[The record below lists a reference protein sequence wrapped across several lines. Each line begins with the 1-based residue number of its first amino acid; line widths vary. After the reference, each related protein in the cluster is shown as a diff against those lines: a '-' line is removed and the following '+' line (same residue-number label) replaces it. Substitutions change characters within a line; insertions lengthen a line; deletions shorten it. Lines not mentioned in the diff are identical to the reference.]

1 MHLYRLDATA
11 EIAAQ
16 ALGADAG
23 RDPGPAAMSPPDARR
38 RWSSATEARRAARG
52 CAPSCGLPP
61 PPRGDQPVTT
71 VRNLSG
77 FWIGA
82 APPQAAA

>member
-23 RDPGPAAMSPPDARR
+23 RDPWAGGYVTPGRPAPVVVGDGSAQSRPWLRPSCGASRR
-38 RWSSATEARRAARG
+38 RRAATSR
-52 CAPSCGLPP
+52 
-61 PPRGDQPVTT
+61 
-71 VRNLSG
+71 
-77 FWIGA
+77 
-82 APPQAAA
+82 

>member
-23 RDPGPAAMSPPDARR
+23 RDPWAG
-38 RWSSATEARRAARG
+38 G
-52 CAPSCGLPP
+52 YVAPSCGAS
-61 PPRGDQPVTT
+61 R
-71 VRNLSG
+71 RR
-77 FWIGA
+77 A
-82 APPQAAA
+82 ATSR